1 MCYKLTSHNARY
13 RLLHYPDYYMY
24 SIDLQRIILYSNNP
38 YLQFHDLTTT
48 VCILQ
53 LSFTGAVK
61 KSLILWIILAGSDK
75 NVKL

>member
-38 YLQFHDLTTT
+38 YLQYLYKMRHPHHSPGFM
-48 VCILQ
+48 I
-53 LSFTGAVK
+53 
-61 KSLILWIILAGSDK
+61 
-75 NVKL
+75 